1 MKSADLRGNLVFYEI
16 VYYGLSEEQCPA
28 KTYGSTGNTNI
39 SVTGEDPYAVIA
51 NLESE
56 NGCILYVTRVLA
68 LPWSNDK

>member
-1 MKSADLRGNLVFYEI
+1 MDLRGNLVFYEI

-51 NLESE
+51 NLESAYSGPYLAFYIWGGGE
-56 NGCILYVTRVLA
+56 N
-68 LPWSNDK
+68 